1 MVSYSWLIRTGGK
14 SPWKYA
20 SVLTCKSLVRSGYR
34 GERPIEPSCSWFTL
48 KLPSGLL
55 ASGVSHEVKQMI
67 RGIGGMIPLNLFS
80 NFKCVWN
87 PGRFA

>member
-1 MVSYSWLIRTGGK
+1 MVSYSWVIRTGGK

-20 SVLTCKSLVRSGYR
+20 AVLTCKSLVRSGYM

-55 ASGVSHEVKQMI
+55 ASRVSHEVKQMI
-67 RGIGGMIPLNLFS
+67 RGLGGIYFLNLFS

-87 PGRFA
+87 LGRFT